1 MDVHGSDVQDVVL
14 KKYIF
19 VNMTG
24 QSTTNLKYTNYDGQ
38 LLPCKVNI
46 SYLNTNLY
54 NDGF

>member
-24 QSTTNLKYTNYDGQ
+24 QSTTNLKYTN
-38 LLPCKVNI
+38 
-46 SYLNTNLY
+46 
-54 NDGF
+54 